1 MPRASGGCR
10 RGCDL
15 LPDLASD
22 SPAVALE
29 AGGRPITLKWHQL
42 RRRREDPAFAR
53 ANLEAGLAAGA
64 VLEVDLVAT
73 ADGDLVCLHE
83 LRLED
88 ETTGRGVVAAQ
99 SSDSVLSFR
108 QRDNAGRSL
117 HSRVLSL
124 GQIVDM
130 LGANP
135 PAGRPDGRVQLDL
148 KEPPAGITLEVCRRF
163 APALGDHGGWFTQS
177 GPSRPAIQRL
187 AAAVP
192 GLATGFDPEDAIEAG
207 MAPDE
212 VPRYLLETAPSASIF
227 YLDHLFVLD
236 CLAKRQNPLAP
247 LRVAGKRVDCWTLDA
262 DHDRVLEKLEALM
275 AAGAVQITTND
286 PEGLSQL
293 WRRRPG
299 C

>member
-1 MPRASGGCR
+1 LPPSRRPSRSR
-10 RGCDL
+10 RG
-15 LPDLASD
+15 
-22 SPAVALE
+22 
-29 AGGRPITLKWHQL
+29 GRLISLKWHQL

-117 HSRVLSL
+117 HTRVLSL

-135 PAGRPDGRVQLDL
+135 PAGRQYGRVQLDL

-163 APALGDHGGWFTQS
+163 AAVWVTTAAGSRFPARAGRPSSASRLQCRAS
-177 GPSRPAIQRL
+177 PPASIQRRRSRPRGGDRGRDGARR
-187 AAAVP
+187 
-192 GLATGFDPEDAIEAG
+192 G
-207 MAPDE
+207 APLP
-212 VPRYLLETAPSASIF
+212 PRDRAPSASIV

-262 DHDRVLEKLEALM
+262 DHERVLEKLEALM
-275 AAGAVQITTND
+275 AAGADQITTND

-293 WRRRPG
+293 WRRRSG